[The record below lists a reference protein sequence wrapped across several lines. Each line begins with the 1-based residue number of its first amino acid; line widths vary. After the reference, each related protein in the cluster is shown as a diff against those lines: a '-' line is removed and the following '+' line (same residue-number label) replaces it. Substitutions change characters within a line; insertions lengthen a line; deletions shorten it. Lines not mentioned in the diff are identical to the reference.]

1 MERTDNYLIQAQQAQ
16 QYFLTYDQAS
26 LIRKLQL
33 PHDEQYLYPV
43 MFHRQYRLDR
53 KNGNL
58 ERKQGDGWVSANTF
72 AEVLTLLDLVCD
84 SREDRHLSG
93 NWKNMTSF
101 GLMFHQDMLEGA
113 HDPWAALFESRPE
126 DFRRACEALGGR
138 KLDTTADIAYAIEI
152 FDGLE
157 IALQLWFGDEDFPA
171 NLRTLWD
178 ENALMYIRYETMHY
192 ARELLLDLLKKNMDA

>member
-16 QYFLTYDQAS
+16 QHFLTYDQAS

-43 MFHRQYRLDR
+43 MFHQQYRLNR

-157 IALQLWFGDEDFPA
+157 IALQFWFADEDFPPS
-171 NLRTLWD
+171 LRFLWD

-192 ARELLLDLLKKNMDA
+192 AKGLLLDMLKQRM

>member
-16 QYFLTYDQAS
+16 QYFLTYDQSS
-26 LIRKLQL
+26 LIRKLRL